1 MDFKGFCTLI
11 YEHLP
16 IQAMRLEATEVY
28 IKYKKEY
35 QDIDVTFTE
44 NGNIGDITINP
55 DGSWD
60 VNVNIADELNAFQ
73 HAYTSAKFAYNL
85 GAKKHISIRGC

>member
-55 DGSWD
+55 DGS
-60 VNVNIADELNAFQ
+60 L
-73 HAYTSAKFAYNL
+73 
-85 GAKKHISIRGC
+85 